1 MGVTFCCALNDFCAL
16 AWPRQFRDQCTP
28 DLLTLRDAYKADL
41 VMHYPGIT
49 PGDLE
54 LHCAITTHLVGE
66 IENELAL
73 RGEGGVDLT
82 AAAKEARRY
91 PTDFVQ
97 RVRMA
102 SDLMR
107 VIVEDTGQP
116 PPGRMVSSFRMRSPF
131 RQDDTPSFHV
141 YTDGHYYDYGTQ
153 EWGDVFTYIIRRHH
167 ISFGQ
172 ALEYLALRA
181 NLPFPSTAHSGRP
194 LDRWAGNTEGEQ
206 GRWSRGKRRG

>member
-1 MGVTFCCALNDFCAL
+1 MGVTFCCNINDFCAL

-41 VMHYPGIT
+41 VMHYPGLA

-54 LHCAITTHLVGE
+54 LHLAITTHLVGE
-66 IENELAL
+66 IENELTL
-73 RGEGGVDLT
+73 RGEGGVDLKV
-82 AAAKEARRY
+82 AAKQARRY

-102 SDLMR
+102 NDLMR
-107 VIVEDTGQP
+107 VIVEDTGHTAQGAP
-116 PPGRMVSSFRMRSPF
+116 APGRVVSSFRMRSPF
-131 RQDDTPSFHV
+131 RQDETPSFHV

-153 EWGDVFTYIIRRHH
+153 EWGDVFTYITRRHH
-167 ISFGQ
+167 VSFGQ

-181 NLPFPSTAHSGRP
+181 NIPMPVER
-194 LDRWAGNTEGEQ
+194 TEGGSLE
-206 GRWSRGKRRG
+206 RWSRGKRR